1 MEFLFVLAG
10 IAIVI
15 GIGLT
20 KNRNQAINQAWSNVA
35 QRLDL
40 SLRHAAFG
48 TTPKLS
54 GFVSG
59 HDVTVDI
66 QKKYS
71 GKSKSAS
78 TRFRLGMPPL
88 GLDLKLK
95 REGFFGGIGK
105 AFGAKDIQ
113 IGDAEF
119 DKQILVVGRS
129 EPLMREYL
137 TPERRRTILNFL
149 TSFTGAVITDDEI
162 SLSSRGYA
170 RNADDVLRTINAM
183 LLVAEML
190 SEVRDD
196 AEPVALEPLEEPV
209 AEPAPEPEATPTPV
223 DEADFVVAEGL
234 PEQTS
239 VAEDAAVT
247 TEAIAELPAEP
258 ASTESAAPADSPA
271 LAEFCNAVFA
281 PGTLSFD
288 ATQSFKRGFEGK
300 RVRWSG
306 TLESVSPFAVDF
318 DFGSSGGVRAV
329 LTFDA
334 NEVKQTGARDIKAVV
349 GLPVGTNGLDSR
361 IGQRVA
367 FAGTLRKVDGFGR
380 KVFVAD
386 AELAN

>member
-1 MEFLFVLAG
+1 MEFLFVIAG
-10 IAIVI
+10 IAIAI

-20 KNRNQAINQAWSNVA
+20 KNRNQQVNQTWSTVA
-35 QRLDL
+35 QELDL
-40 SLRHAAFG
+40 TLRQAAFG
-48 TTPKLS
+48 TTPQLS

-66 QKKYS
+66 KKKRS
-71 GKSKSAS
+71 GKSNSAW

-88 GLDLKLK
+88 ELDLKLK
-95 REGFFGGIGK
+95 RQGFLSGINK
-105 AFGAKDIQ
+105 VFGAKDIR

-119 DKQILVVGRS
+119 DRQVLVVGRN

-137 TPERRRTILNFL
+137 TEERRRTILNFL

-162 SLSSRGYA
+162 SLSSRGYV
-170 RNADDVLRTINAM
+170 RNADEIHRTINAM
-183 LLVAEML
+183 LFVADAL
-190 SEVRDD
+190 AEVRDD
-196 AEPVALEPLEEPV
+196 AGPVSAEPVTAEPLPEPATAAEEAAATTEVV
-209 AEPAPEPEATPTPV
+209 AEPPV
-223 DEADFVVAEGL
+223 D
-234 PEQTS
+234 
-239 VAEDAAVT
+239 AVPIT
-247 TEAIAELPAEP
+247 V
-258 ASTESAAPADSPA
+258 AAPAGSQS

-288 ATQSFKRGFEGK
+288 STQSFKKNYEGK
-300 RVRWSG
+300 RIHWSAK
-306 TLESVSPFAVDF
+306 LESVSPFAVDF
-318 DFGSSGGVRAV
+318 DFGSHGGVKAV
-329 LTFDA
+329 LTIDP
-334 NEVKQTGARDIKAVV
+334 NEMQQSGAREIKAVV